1 MFLDTVNKSIAVVL
15 GESKTT
21 TDCDITTAFSDGTK
35 VITTGVSGAFNTVT
49 AFIDGSFDAVSNGI
63 NPVTIVVP
71 PAAGISRRVKQI
83 SIFNND
89 TISHNVTVRY
99 IDGVTIR
106 ILWESI
112 LAAGQL
118 LYYGDETWNAPASAS
133 ESAEAALYWTFVA
146 G

>member
-1 MFLDTVNKSIAVVL
+1 MILDTINKSIAVVL

-89 TISHNVTVRY
+89 TISHNVVVQY
-99 IDGVTIR
+99 I
-106 ILWESI
+106 
-112 LAAGQL
+112 
-118 LYYGDETWNAPASAS
+118 
-133 ESAEAALYWTFVA
+133 
-146 G
+146 